1 MSGDLIFLLVLIGF
15 AVAVGLWVFT
25 DEQREER
32 AEDRDAQGARE
43 ARTQAQLDALRAT
56 RRIGM
61 AFWRASRA
69 LHDTTRDARRDQNRD
84 QDGR

>member
-15 AVAVGLWVFT
+15 AVAVGLWVFAA
-25 DEQREER
+25 DDREEQT
-32 AEDRDAQGARE
+32 EDRDAQAARE
-43 ARTQAQLDALRAT
+43 ARTQAQMDALRAT

-61 AFWRASRA
+61 AFWRATRSM
-69 LHDTTRDARRDQNRD
+69 HDATRDARRDQNRD